1 MNQPASEAQE
11 VQARLASSEE
21 RQGAPAPNWTPPRIG
36 VTGASISIALTLAG
50 ALAILKAWGLPPFSS
65 FEQATEDAYIKGRT
79 TVISPQASG
88 YVTKVLVKDYQL
100 VTEGDLLVQIDDAIY
115 RQQLEAAKAQVD
127 VALANLVNN
136 DQAVASRKADVEA
149 TSAQVRSAQAQLDRA
164 RADDRRARELSDQGA
179 GPIAQADIARAQLE
193 TAGAALLQA
202 NASVAIAQ
210 QAVKSA
216 EVQAKVLAA
225 QLEASRAAQFQ
236 AEINLS
242 YTLIKAPEVGRLSDI
257 GVKVG
262 QYVTSGTQLFF
273 LVPEARWVVANYKE
287 RQIAGMKVGQPAY
300 LTVDALNDK
309 RFTGKVDEIS
319 PATGAEFSILRPDN
333 ATGNFTKVP
342 QRIPVRITLDPGQ
355 PAFDRLRPGMSVE
368 AYVDTTS
375 GGNY

>member
-1 MNQPASEAQE
+1 MDQPASETREMQPRA
-11 VQARLASSEE
+11 APSHGSE
-21 RQGAPAPNWTPPRIG
+21 GAPAPNWTPPRIG
-36 VTGASISIALTLAG
+36 IAGATISIALTLAG

-100 VTEGDLLVQIDDAIY
+100 VTAGDLVVQIDDALY

-127 VALANLVNN
+127 VALANLANN

-149 TSAQVRSAQAQLDRA
+149 ASAQVRSAQAQLDRA

-193 TAGAALLQA
+193 TADAALLQA
-202 NASVAIAQ
+202 NAAVAIAQ

-216 EVQAKVLAA
+216 EVQGKVLFA
-225 QLEASRAAQFQ
+225 QVEASRAAQVQ

-242 YTLIKAPEVGRLSDI
+242 YTLIKAPEAGRLSDI

-273 LVPEARWVVANYKE
+273 LVPDARWVIANYKE
-287 RQIAGMKVGQPAY
+287 RQTAGMKVGQPAY
-300 LTVDALNDK
+300 LTVDALNDQ

-368 AYVDTTS
+368 AYVDTAS
-375 GGNY
+375 GGY